1 MSKVFSKFKRTAI
14 TELVNSTDQRTI
26 TSVAIANGG
35 TNYAVND
42 VLEIAGGTV
51 LKVTTVNA
59 GATNA
64 ILSINVVASGTY
76 SDFTALSN
84 VAVYNVSNSVANSVY
99 GGQQTVS
106 GANLRINVALDTN
119 AVKTNRFYML
129 AAGTT
134 EQESVPLEK
143 ETEYDSFLNIW
154 EETVFGKSAGLIPVA
169 RRVNWEANTFYSA
182 YDDRDELLS
191 TKDFFVIDSG
201 SKEIYK
207 CIDNGATVSNTE
219 PLSANNPGEYLS
231 IISGTPFTLSD
242 GYTWLY
248 MGTVNTQIDEI
259 YGTTSYFPVQEFANT
274 KSAAING
281 GLFSI
286 RVSSIGDNYVTTSG
300 KTTVP
305 AGSST
310 NRVRLSGAV
319 TNPSY
324 YSNSAIV
331 VANTSGGVEVK
342 RIDLINI
349 VSVGVE
355 VYSEVELAASENFTA
370 GFLQNNQDYILA
382 PYVEIESKTGS
393 GAIAYPIVANDGS
406 IERIEMVN
414 YGSGYK
420 DATAI
425 VGTAP
430 GIGSGAVLRPVISPG
445 NGHGS
450 HIFDELFVDSVCI
463 SSKFDATNFPVE
475 PKYNTIALLK
485 NPMYA
490 KDISPL
496 PEKTF
501 NANTA
506 LIKDNTFNAQTGV
519 NGGTNFITTTSAH
532 GLVNR
537 TKVKYLVSSGNTAI
551 GGLDNDSSYFVIAAN
566 TTAFKL
572 SVTPTGSAINLTPGG
587 ISEIGHTLRR
597 VGQGYITIASNNL
610 RTGDKVVYDVKTGNT
625 AISPLVSGKTY
636 YVASSNSTTIS
647 LSETSGGPAIAL
659 VPGTSESGH
668 GLTRSATT
676 EDSPFYGTSFVQT
689 IEIPLQ
695 DNGVTGLTLGELIVG
710 NNIDANTGRNPSGQV
725 AFSNS
730 TLLQVTGVDG
740 MFVHSSSLTGQISG
754 EIVYTANLSNWDTY
768 FGTSNTGVGSE
779 DYDVK
784 LYSGDILYAKNVQE
798 ITRND
803 SSDEQIK
810 IVIKL

>member
-42 VLEIAGGTV
+42 VLQIAGGTI
-51 LKVTTVNA
+51 LKVTTVNT

-64 ILSINVVASGTY
+64 ISSINVVASGTY

-219 PLSANNPGEYLS
+219 PLSVNNPGEYLS
-231 IISGTPFTLSD
+231 VIVGTPFTLSD

-274 KSAAING
+274 KSAAVNG

-286 RVSSIGDNYVTTSG
+286 RVSSIGDNYVTSSG

-319 TNPSY
+319 VNPSY

-331 VANTSGGVEVK
+331 VANTSGGIEVK
-342 RIDLINI
+342 KIDVINI
-349 VSVGVE
+349 VSVGAE
-355 VYSEVELAASENFTA
+355 TYSEVELAASENFTA

-382 PYVEIESKTGS
+382 PYVEIDSRTGS

-463 SSKFDATNFPVE
+463 SSKFDESNFPLE
-475 PKYNTIALLK
+475 PKYNTLALLK
-485 NPMYA
+485 NPTYA
-490 KDISPL
+490 
-496 PEKTF
+496 
-501 NANTA
+501 
-506 LIKDNTFNAQTGV
+506 
-519 NGGTNFITTTSAH
+519 NG
-532 GLVNR
+532 
-537 TKVKYLVSSGNTAI
+537 
-551 GGLDNDSSYFVIAAN
+551 
-566 TTAFKL
+566 
-572 SVTPTGSAINLTPGG
+572 
-587 ISEIGHTLRR
+587 
-597 VGQGYITIASNNL
+597 
-610 RTGDKVVYDVKTGNT
+610 
-625 AISPLVSGKTY
+625 
-636 YVASSNSTTIS
+636 
-647 LSETSGGPAIAL
+647 
-659 VPGTSESGH
+659 
-668 GLTRSATT
+668 
-676 EDSPFYGTSFVQT
+676 SPFYGTSFVQT

-740 MFVHSSSLTGQISG
+740 MFVHSSSLTGQTSG
-754 EIVYTANLSNWDTY
+754 EIVYTANLLNWDTY

-784 LYSGDILYAKNVQE
+784 LYSGDVLYAKNVQE
-798 ITRND
+798 ITRNS

>member
-64 ILSINVVASGTY
+64 ISSINVVASGTY

-248 MGTVNTQIDEI
+248 MGTVNTQVDDT
-259 YGTTSYFPVQEFANT
+259 YGTTSYFPVQEYANT

-349 VSVGVE
+349 VSVGAE

-450 HIFDELFVDSVCI
+450 HIFDELFVDSVWI
-463 SSKFDATNFPVE
+463 SSKFDESNFPLE
-475 PKYNTIALLK
+475 PKYNTLALLK
-485 NPMYA
+485 NPTYA
-490 KDISPL
+490 
-496 PEKTF
+496 
-501 NANTA
+501 
-506 LIKDNTFNAQTGV
+506 
-519 NGGTNFITTTSAH
+519 NG
-532 GLVNR
+532 
-537 TKVKYLVSSGNTAI
+537 
-551 GGLDNDSSYFVIAAN
+551 
-566 TTAFKL
+566 
-572 SVTPTGSAINLTPGG
+572 
-587 ISEIGHTLRR
+587 
-597 VGQGYITIASNNL
+597 
-610 RTGDKVVYDVKTGNT
+610 
-625 AISPLVSGKTY
+625 
-636 YVASSNSTTIS
+636 
-647 LSETSGGPAIAL
+647 
-659 VPGTSESGH
+659 
-668 GLTRSATT
+668 
-676 EDSPFYGTSFVQT
+676 SPFYGTSFVQT

-740 MFVHSSSLTGQISG
+740 MFVHSSSLTGQTSG
-754 EIVYTANLSNWDTY
+754 EIVYTANLLNWDTY

>member
-64 ILSINVVASGTY
+64 ISSINVVASGTY

-248 MGTVNTQIDEI
+248 MGTVNTQVDDT
-259 YGTTSYFPVQEFANT
+259 YGTTSYFPVQEYANT

-349 VSVGVE
+349 VSVGAE

-463 SSKFDATNFPVE
+463 SSKFDESNFPLE
-475 PKYNTIALLK
+475 PKYNTLALLK
-485 NPMYA
+485 NPTYA
-490 KDISPL
+490 
-496 PEKTF
+496 
-501 NANTA
+501 
-506 LIKDNTFNAQTGV
+506 
-519 NGGTNFITTTSAH
+519 NG
-532 GLVNR
+532 
-537 TKVKYLVSSGNTAI
+537 
-551 GGLDNDSSYFVIAAN
+551 
-566 TTAFKL
+566 
-572 SVTPTGSAINLTPGG
+572 
-587 ISEIGHTLRR
+587 
-597 VGQGYITIASNNL
+597 
-610 RTGDKVVYDVKTGNT
+610 
-625 AISPLVSGKTY
+625 
-636 YVASSNSTTIS
+636 
-647 LSETSGGPAIAL
+647 
-659 VPGTSESGH
+659 
-668 GLTRSATT
+668 
-676 EDSPFYGTSFVQT
+676 SPFYGTSFVQT

-740 MFVHSSSLTGQISG
+740 MFVHISSLTGQTSG
-754 EIVYTANLSNWDTY
+754 EIVYTANLLNWDTY

-784 LYSGDILYAKNVQE
+784 LYSGDVLYAKNVQE
-798 ITRND
+798 ITRNS

>member
-64 ILSINVVASGTY
+64 ISSINVVASGTY

-191 TKDFFVIDSG
+191 TKDFFVIDNN

-248 MGTVNTQIDEI
+248 MGTVNTQVDET
-259 YGTTSYFPVQEFANT
+259 YGTTSYFPVQEYANT
-274 KSAAING
+274 KSDAING
-281 GLFSI
+281 GLFTI

-331 VANTSGGVEVK
+331 VANTSGGIEVK
-342 RIDLINI
+342 KIDVINI
-349 VSVGVE
+349 VTVGAE
-355 VYSEVELAASENFTA
+355 TYSEVELAASENFTA

-382 PYVEIESKTGS
+382 PYVTIASKTGS
-393 GAIAYPIVANDGS
+393 GAVAYPIVATDGS

-425 VGTAP
+425 LGTAP
-430 GIGSGAVLRPVISPG
+430 GIGSGAVLRPIISPG
-445 NGHGS
+445 DGHGS
-450 HIFDELFVDSVCI
+450 NIFDELYVNSVCI
-463 SSKFDATNFPVE
+463 SSKFDESNFPLE
-475 PKYNTIALLK
+475 PKYNTLALLK
-485 NPMYA
+485 NPTYA
-490 KDISPL
+490 
-496 PEKTF
+496 
-501 NANTA
+501 
-506 LIKDNTFNAQTGV
+506 
-519 NGGTNFITTTSAH
+519 NG
-532 GLVNR
+532 
-537 TKVKYLVSSGNTAI
+537 
-551 GGLDNDSSYFVIAAN
+551 
-566 TTAFKL
+566 
-572 SVTPTGSAINLTPGG
+572 
-587 ISEIGHTLRR
+587 
-597 VGQGYITIASNNL
+597 
-610 RTGDKVVYDVKTGNT
+610 
-625 AISPLVSGKTY
+625 
-636 YVASSNSTTIS
+636 
-647 LSETSGGPAIAL
+647 
-659 VPGTSESGH
+659 
-668 GLTRSATT
+668 
-676 EDSPFYGTSFVQT
+676 SPFYGTSFIQT
-689 IEIPLQ
+689 IDIPLQ
-695 DNGVTGLTLGELIVG
+695 ENGVTGLTLGELIVG
-710 NNIDANTGRNPSGQV
+710 DNIDANTSRNPSGRV

-740 MFVHSSSLTGQISG
+740 MFVHSSSLTGETSG
-754 EIVYTANLSNWDTY
+754 EIVYTANLLNWDTY

-784 LYSGDILYAKNVQE
+784 LYSGDVLYAKNVQE
-798 ITRND
+798 ITRNS

>member
-14 TELVNSTDQRTI
+14 TDLVNSTDQRTI

-42 VLEIAGGTV
+42 VLQIAGGTV
-51 LKVTTVNA
+51 LKVVSVNS

-64 ILSINVVASGTY
+64 ISAINVVASGTY

-84 VAVYNVSNSVANSVY
+84 VAVYNVANAVANSTY
-99 GGQQTVS
+99 GGRETAAGS
-106 GANLRINVALDTN
+106 GLKINVELDID
-119 AVKTNRFYML
+119 AAKTNRFYML
-129 AAGTT
+129 ATGIT
-134 EQESVPLEK
+134 EQETIPVER
-143 ETEYDSFLNIW
+143 ETEQDAFLNIW
-154 EETVFGKSAGLIPVA
+154 KETIFGKSAGLIPVA
-169 RRVNWEANTFYSA
+169 RRINWETNTFYSA
-182 YDDRDELLS
+182 YDDIDESLS
-191 TKDFFVIDSG
+191 TKDFFVIDNS
-201 SKEIYK
+201 SREIYK
-207 CIDNGATVSNTE
+207 CLDNGATITNPE

-231 IISGTPFTLSD
+231 VISGTPFTLSD

-248 MGTVNTQIDEI
+248 MGTVDPEIEEI
-259 YGTTSYFPVQEFANT
+259 YGTTSHFPVQEFANT
-274 KSAAING
+274 KSAAVSG

-300 KTTVP
+300 KTIIP

-310 NRVRLSGAV
+310 NRVRLSGAIA
-319 TNPSY
+319 NPSY

-342 RIDLINI
+342 RIEVVNI
-349 VSVGVE
+349 VSVGSE
-355 VYSEVELAASENFTA
+355 TYTEVELAEFENFTA
-370 GFLQNNQDYILA
+370 GFLQNDQTYILT
-382 PYVEIESKTGS
+382 PYVKIESKTGS
-393 GAIAYPIVANDGS
+393 GAVAYAVVANDGS

-414 YGSGYK
+414 YGSGYR
-420 DATAI
+420 DATA
-425 VGTAP
+425 VLGTAP
-430 GIGSGAVLRPVISPG
+430 GIGLGATLRPIISPG
-445 NGHGS
+445 DGHGS
-450 HIFDELFVDSVCI
+450 NIFDELFVDSVCI
-463 SSKFDATNFPVE
+463 SSKFDATNFPLE

-519 NGGTNFITTTSAH
+519 DGDTDFITTTSAH

-537 TKVKYLVSSGNTAI
+537 TQVKYLISSGNTAI
-551 GGLDNDSSYFVIAAN
+551 GGLVADSSYFVIAAN

-572 SVTPTGSAINLTPGG
+572 SATPTGSAINLTPGG
-587 ISEIGHTLRR
+587 VSEVGHTLRR

-659 VPGTSESGH
+659 VPGISESGH

-689 IEIPLQ
+689 INIPLT
-695 DNGVTGLTLGELIVG
+695 DNGITGLTLGELIIG
-710 NNIDANTGRNPSGQV
+710 NNIDANTGRGPSGQV

-730 TLLQVTGVDG
+730 TLLQVTGASG
-740 MFVHSSSLTGQISG
+740 MFVFGSSLTGQTSG
-754 EIVYTANLSNWDTY
+754 ETVYTANQLNWDTY
-768 FGTSNTGVGSE
+768 FGTSNTAVGSE

>member
-1 MSKVFSKFKRTAI
+1 
-14 TELVNSTDQRTI
+14 
-26 TSVAIANGG
+26 
-35 TNYAVND
+35 
-42 VLEIAGGTV
+42 
-51 LKVTTVNA
+51 
-59 GATNA
+59 
-64 ILSINVVASGTY
+64 
-76 SDFTALSN
+76 

-281 GLFSI
+281 GLFTI

-324 YSNSAIV
+324 YSNSAII

-349 VSVGVE
+349 VSVGAE

-382 PYVEIESKTGS
+382 PYVTIESKTGS

-414 YGSGYK
+414 
-420 DATAI
+420 
-425 VGTAP
+425 
-430 GIGSGAVLRPVISPG
+430 
-445 NGHGS
+445 
-450 HIFDELFVDSVCI
+450 
-463 SSKFDATNFPVE
+463 
-475 PKYNTIALLK
+475 
-485 NPMYA
+485 
-490 KDISPL
+490 
-496 PEKTF
+496 
-501 NANTA
+501 
-506 LIKDNTFNAQTGV
+506 
-519 NGGTNFITTTSAH
+519 
-532 GLVNR
+532 
-537 TKVKYLVSSGNTAI
+537 
-551 GGLDNDSSYFVIAAN
+551 
-566 TTAFKL
+566 
-572 SVTPTGSAINLTPGG
+572 
-587 ISEIGHTLRR
+587 
-597 VGQGYITIASNNL
+597 
-610 RTGDKVVYDVKTGNT
+610 
-625 AISPLVSGKTY
+625 
-636 YVASSNSTTIS
+636 
-647 LSETSGGPAIAL
+647 
-659 VPGTSESGH
+659 
-668 GLTRSATT
+668 
-676 EDSPFYGTSFVQT
+676 
-689 IEIPLQ
+689 
-695 DNGVTGLTLGELIVG
+695 
-710 NNIDANTGRNPSGQV
+710 
-725 AFSNS
+725 
-730 TLLQVTGVDG
+730 
-740 MFVHSSSLTGQISG
+740 
-754 EIVYTANLSNWDTY
+754 
-768 FGTSNTGVGSE
+768 
-779 DYDVK
+779 
-784 LYSGDILYAKNVQE
+784 
-798 ITRND
+798 
-803 SSDEQIK
+803 
-810 IVIKL
+810 

>member
-42 VLEIAGGTV
+42 VLQIAGGTI
-51 LKVTTVNA
+51 LKVTTVNT

-64 ILSINVVASGTY
+64 ISSINVVASGTY

-84 VAVYNVSNSVANSVY
+84 VAVYNVSNSVANSTY
-99 GGQQTVS
+99 SGQETVS

-143 ETEYDSFLNIW
+143 
-154 EETVFGKSAGLIPVA
+154 
-169 RRVNWEANTFYSA
+169 NWEANTFYSA

-207 CIDNGATVSNTE
+207 CIDNGATISNTE

-231 IISGTPFTLSD
+231 VIVGTPFTLSD

-248 MGTVNTQIDEI
+248 MGTVNTQVDET
-259 YGTTSYFPVQEFANT
+259 YGTTSYFPVQEYANT
-274 KSAAING
+274 KSAAVNG

-286 RVSSIGDNYVTTSG
+286 RVSSIGDNYVTASG

-305 AGSST
+305 AGAST

-331 VANTSGGVEVK
+331 VANTSGGIEVK
-342 RIDLINI
+342 KIDVINI
-349 VSVGVE
+349 VTVGAE
-355 VYSEVELAASENFTA
+355 TYSEVELAASENFTA

-382 PYVEIESKTGS
+382 PYVTIASKTGS
-393 GAIAYPIVANDGS
+393 GAVAYPIVATDGS

-420 DATAI
+420 DVTA
-425 VGTAP
+425 VLGTAP
-430 GIGSGAVLRPVISPG
+430 GIGSGAILRPIISPG
-445 NGHGS
+445 AGHGS
-450 HIFDELFVDSVCI
+450 NIFDELYVNSVCI
-463 SSKFDATNFPVE
+463 SSKFDESSFPLE
-475 PKYNTIALLK
+475 PKYNTLALLK
-485 NPMYA
+485 NPTYA
-490 KDISPL
+490 
-496 PEKTF
+496 
-501 NANTA
+501 
-506 LIKDNTFNAQTGV
+506 
-519 NGGTNFITTTSAH
+519 NG
-532 GLVNR
+532 
-537 TKVKYLVSSGNTAI
+537 
-551 GGLDNDSSYFVIAAN
+551 
-566 TTAFKL
+566 
-572 SVTPTGSAINLTPGG
+572 
-587 ISEIGHTLRR
+587 
-597 VGQGYITIASNNL
+597 
-610 RTGDKVVYDVKTGNT
+610 
-625 AISPLVSGKTY
+625 
-636 YVASSNSTTIS
+636 
-647 LSETSGGPAIAL
+647 
-659 VPGTSESGH
+659 
-668 GLTRSATT
+668 
-676 EDSPFYGTSFVQT
+676 SPFYGTSFIQT
-689 IEIPLQ
+689 IDIPLQ
-695 DNGVTGLTLGELIVG
+695 ENGVTGLTLGELIVG
-710 NNIDANTGRNPSGQV
+710 DNIDANTSRNPSGRV

-740 MFVHSSSLTGQISG
+740 MFVHSSSLTGETSG
-754 EIVYTANLSNWDTY
+754 EIVYTANLLNWDTY

-784 LYSGDILYAKNVQE
+784 LYSGDVLYAKNVQE
-798 ITRND
+798 ITRNS